1 MRRGWSEV
9 VEKYVEMWYN
19 NGVLSIFFKERHM
32 SIQYQDFIHPSDKK
46 ALDALKAIPGFD
58 VVLKNS

>member
-1 MRRGWSEV
+1 M